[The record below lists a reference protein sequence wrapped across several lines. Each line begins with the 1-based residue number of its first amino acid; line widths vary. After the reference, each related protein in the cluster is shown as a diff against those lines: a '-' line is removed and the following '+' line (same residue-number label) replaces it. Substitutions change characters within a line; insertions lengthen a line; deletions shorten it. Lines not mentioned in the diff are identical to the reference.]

1 MNMFKKMYF
10 LCFGIICVIIAA
22 LILIGLIVWN
32 NCSNTNNDTI
42 TAGITPETMAKSLA
56 EERFGEE
63 FFVVAISQSELHG
76 QMYFLVCCENY
87 DNTKA
92 AYYIFYEEDN
102 GTYNLSSSATRE
114 GFPANDLF
122 KPLFK

>member
-1 MNMFKKMYF
+1 MNCIKFRIITTT
-10 LCFGIICVIIAA
+10 CFVIAV

-32 NCSNTNNDTI
+32 NCSNTNNDTT
-42 TAGITPETMAKSLA
+42 TAEKTPETIAKSLA

-63 FFVVAISQSELHG
+63 FYVVAISQSEVRG
-76 QMYFLVCCENY
+76 QMYFLVCCENH

-114 GFPANDLF
+114 GFPANELF